1 MRTGLRVRRNI
12 ANIAFAADM
21 DRLMGRIVAPK
32 GVILALH
39 RLRAEGVDDPLGGL
53 NVGIGE
59 FRHCLDLLDTH
70 GFEIV
75 SMTEAMGRL
84 ARPGAKAKFAVL
96 TFDDGYR
103 DNYEVL
109 LPELAR
115 RRAPALIYL
124 TTGFIDRTAPMWWY
138 GIDALLRKHGA
149 IAFNGEEI
157 DDFAALNDRIIT
169 TATADLP
176 RLLGVVEKRY
186 GIDFRD
192 CADAHAMTWAMVRET
207 AEGGLVEIGS
217 HGTSHMPLSQL
228 AAAGVKQEMEASAAR
243 IREHIGRP
251 VAHFAY
257 PYGDRASVSAREIAL
272 ARDCGFATAA
282 TSIPGLIRSN
292 RINRHAL
299 RRIVLGGDGMVERLR
314 AALSGVIGEAPIVGP
329 A

>member
-1 MRTGLRVRRNI
+1 
-12 ANIAFAADM
+12 
-21 DRLMGRIVAPK
+21 MGRIVAPK
-32 GVILALH
+32 GIILGLH
-39 RLRAEGVDDPLGGL
+39 RLRAEGAEGPLGGL
-53 NVGIGE
+53 NVGIAE
-59 FRHCLDLLDTH
+59 FRVCLDLLGAH

-75 SMTEAMGRL
+75 SMAEAMARL
-84 ARPGAKAKFAVL
+84 DRPGAKAKFAVL

-103 DNYEVL
+103 DNYDVL

-115 RRAPALIYL
+115 RGTPALIYL
-124 TTGFIDRTAPMWWY
+124 TTGFTDRTAPMWWY
-138 GIDALLRKHGA
+138 GIDALLRTHGA
-149 IAFNGEEI
+149 IAFNGEES
-157 DDFAALNDRIIT
+157 DDFAVLNDRII
-169 TATADLP
+169 ATDTGDLP

-192 CADAHAMTWAMVRET
+192 VADAHAMDWKMVREA
-207 AEGGLVEIGS
+207 AESGLVEIGS

-228 AAAGVKQEMEASAAR
+228 GAAVVKQEMEASAAR
-243 IREHIGRP
+243 IREKTGRA

-257 PYGDRASVSAREIAL
+257 PYGDRSSVSARDVAL

-292 RINRHAL
+292 RIDRHAL

>member
-1 MRTGLRVRRNI
+1 VRTGLRVRRNI

-39 RLRAEGVDDPLGGL
+39 RLRAEGVEDPLGGL
-53 NVGIGE
+53 NVGIAE

-75 SMTEAMGRL
+75 SMTEAMARL

-109 LPELAR
+109 LPELAGR
-115 RRAPALIYL
+115 QAPALIYL
-124 TTGFIDRTAPMWWY
+124 TTGFIDRIAPMWWY
-138 GIDALLRKHGA
+138 GIDALLRTHGA

-157 DDFAALNDRIIT
+157 DDFAALNDRIIA

-192 CADAHAMTWAMVRET
+192 FTDAHAMDWAMVRE
-207 AEGGLVEIGS
+207 AGDSGLVEIGS
-217 HGTSHMPLSQL
+217 HGISHML
-228 AAAGVKQEMEASAAR
+228 AAAGVKQEMEASVAR
-243 IREHIGRP
+243 IREHTGRA

-257 PYGDRASVSAREIAL
+257 PYGDRASVSAREIGL
-272 ARDCGFATAA
+272 ARDSGFATAA

-292 RINRHAL
+292 RIDRHAL
-299 RRIVLGGDGMVERLR
+299 RRIVLGGEGMVERLR
-314 AALSGVIGEAPIVGP
+314 AALSGMIGEAPIMGP

>member
-1 MRTGLRVRRNI
+1 
-12 ANIAFAADM
+12 M

-32 GVILALH
+32 GIILALH
-39 RLRAEGVDDPLGGL
+39 RLRAEGVEDPLGGL
-53 NVGIGE
+53 NDGIAE

-75 SMTEAMGRL
+75 SMTEAMARL
-84 ARPGAKAKFAVL
+84 TRPGAKAKFAVL

-109 LPELAR
+109 LPELDR
-115 RRAPALIYL
+115 RQASALIYL

-138 GIDALLRKHGA
+138 GIDALLRKHDA

-157 DDFAALNDRIIT
+157 DDFAALNDRVIA
-169 TATADLP
+169 TAAADLP

-186 GIDFRD
+186 GVDFRD
-192 CADAHAMTWAMVRET
+192 FTDAHAMNWAMVREV
-207 AEGGLVEIGS
+207 AESGLVEIGS
-217 HGTSHMPLSQL
+217 HGISHMPLSQL
-228 AAAGVKQEMEASAAR
+228 AAADVKQEMEASVAR
-243 IREHIGRP
+243 IREHTGRT

-272 ARDCGFATAA
+272 ARDSGFATAA

-299 RRIVLGGDGMVERLR
+299 RRIVLGGEGMVERLR
-314 AALSGVIGEAPIVGP
+314 AALSGMIGEAPIIGR